1 MKIAFFFRRLNQG
14 GIQRMILNCAEYLAH
29 NGHDISVILIK
40 KEGEYL
46 DILDPKVRLI
56 TFGNTKANS
65 LYKSFKAILENYKF
79 DILFTAS
86 PPLNIFAIV
95 CKLLTGTRTKIVISE
110 RNNTLS
116 LFLNN
121 RLSFSKVT
129 FLGIPLFYRFADSIV
144 AVSKGLSQRL
154 ATIALIPEKRI
165 NTIYNPAYTDSLSQH
180 MHDTIDHPWLVFK
193 QQPVLVNV
201 ARLTKAKNH
210 LLLIRAVAR
219 VLKNRNIKLLI
230 VGDGPLKEMLQQE
243 INQLGLQEH
252 IELVGFQLNPVS
264 WIAKADLF
272 VLSSDYE
279 GFGNVIVEAL
289 ATGITIVSTN
299 CDFGPPEIINNG
311 EFGYLAAV
319 GSEED
324 LAAQIE
330 HALDNPMAKEKQI
343 KRAKDF
349 HVDLIMQKY
358 NDLFASLTVS

>member
-1 MKIAFFFRRLNQG
+1 
-14 GIQRMILNCAEYLAH
+14 MILNCAEYLAN
-29 NGHDISVILIK
+29 NGHEVSVILIR

-46 DILDPKVRLI
+46 DILDPKVKLI
-56 TFGNTKANS
+56 TFRSTKLNR
-65 LYKSFKAILENYKF
+65 LYSSFKEILSSHKF

-86 PPLNIFAIV
+86 PPLNIFAII
-95 CKLLTGTRTKIVISE
+95 CKLLTDTSTKIVISE

-121 RLSFSKVT
+121 KLSFSKVT

-154 ATIALIPEKRI
+154 ATIALIPENRI
-165 NTIYNPAYTDSLSQH
+165 NTIYNPAYTDRLSLH
-180 MHDTIDHPWLVFK
+180 MHDAIDHPWLIHK

-210 LLLIRAVAR
+210 LLLIHAVAR
-219 VLKNRNIKLLI
+219 VLKNRSIKLLI
-230 VGDGPLKEMLQQE
+230 VGDGPLKDELQKE
-243 INQLGLQEH
+243 IIRLEIQDN
-252 IELVGFQLNPVS
+252 IELVGFQINPVS

-319 GSEED
+319 GDEKD
-324 LAAQIE
+324 LAAKIE
-330 HALDNPMAKEKQI
+330 IALDNPLVKEKQI
-343 KRAKDF
+343 KRAKEF

-358 NDLFASLTVS
+358 NELFSSLTVS